1 MTRNEFS
8 SEIKDRNPISEP
20 LQPRPILLAIGIA
33 ISAVLPVFLT
43 GALAVQIRNNLDFT
57 PSHLGG
63 AVAVFFLFA
72 ALSSFISGH
81 LSHRANNAKVIRSC
95 MLASFLVLLG
105 IGTVAR
111 NYPALVFLLAIAG
124 TINGSLQP
132 SINLYI
138 SRAIPTR
145 RQGLAFG
152 VKQAA
157 VPLATLLAGLAVP
170 TIALTI
176 GWRFAFLGV
185 APLGLIFFFLSPKSI
200 QPVEDLPANSARAER
215 PSAAPIVMLAIGM
228 GLGTGAA
235 NAFAAFLVSFAV
247 HSGWK
252 PGLAGLL
259 VVFGSAVGVTARVG
273 HGLLADRRHG
283 KHFLFAIWSAIVGG
297 LGYLMFVLGYG
308 WLIIPATVVSY
319 GAGWGWNGL
328 FIFAVVRNFT
338 KFAGYATGIVQSGA
352 YIGSVIGPL
361 GFGFA
366 VERVGYP
373 FAWTLA
379 ALSAFAAA
387 IAVGIARRLVLS
399 REPGAVG

>member
-1 MTRNEFS
+1 MTSSEFS
-8 SEIKDRNPISEP
+8 SNTEDRDITSEP
-20 LQPRPILLAIGIA
+20 MRPRPILLAIGIA

-43 GALAVQIRNNLDFT
+43 GALAVQIKRDLDFT
-57 PSHLGG
+57 PSHLGA

-72 ALSSFISGH
+72 ALSSFISGRI
-81 LSHRANNAKVIRSC
+81 SHRVNDAKVIRAC
-95 MLASFLVLLG
+95 MIASSLVLLG

-111 NYPALVFLLAIAG
+111 NYPVLVVLLAVAG

-132 SINLYI
+132 SINLFI
-138 SRAIPTR
+138 SRAIPRR

-157 VPLATLLAGLAVP
+157 VPLATFLAGLAVP

-176 GWRFAFLGV
+176 GWRYAFLGV
-185 APLGLIFFFLSPKSI
+185 APLGIIFFFMSPRSI
-200 QPVEDLPANSARAER
+200 QPVEDLPANIAEAER
-215 PSAAPIVMLAIGM
+215 PSAAPILMLAIGM

-247 HSGWK
+247 HAGWK

-259 VVFGSAVGVTARVG
+259 IVFGSVIGVTARVG

-283 KHFLFAIWSAIVGG
+283 RHFLFATWSAAIGG

-338 KFAGYATGIVQSGA
+338 KFAGYATGTVQSGA

-366 VERVGYP
+366 VEKAGYP
-373 FAWTLA
+373 FAWSLA

-387 IAVGIARRLVLS
+387 IAVAIARRLVLS